1 MFIPFLNALMN
12 GLFCFVHI
20 LHDKPI
26 PVGAI
31 AVNGV
36 WLHGLCAPSVVST
49 YSVYVGVDIQVDEV
63 AFGQF
68 VRMLFLFRKPLTCIF
83 HRSLSPSMNQR
94 VSHRLALSCGT
105 M

>member
-26 PVGAI
+26 PVRAI

-68 VRMLFLFRKPLTCIF
+68 VRMLFPFQVFLPVGPYTE
-83 HRSLSPSMNQR
+83 
-94 VSHRLALSCGT
+94 T
-105 M
+105 

>member
-26 PVGAI
+26 PVRAI

-68 VRMLFLFRKPLTCIF
+68 VVILVEVIDRAHAP
-83 HRSLSPSMNQR
+83 SLPGLLPRRAIYGNIG
-94 VSHRLALSCGT
+94 VAGL
-105 M
+105 

>member
-26 PVGAI
+26 PVRAI

-68 VRMLFLFRKPLTCIF
+68 VRMLFPS
-83 HRSLSPSMNQR
+83 RSSSP
-94 VSHRLALSCGT
+94 
-105 M
+105 

>member
-1 MFIPFLNALMN
+1 MN

-26 PVGAI
+26 SVGAI

-68 VRMLFLFRKPLTCIF
+68 VRMFFPS
-83 HRSLSPSMNQR
+83 RSSSRRAIYGNIGVAGL
-94 VSHRLALSCGT
+94 
-105 M
+105 

>member
-68 VRMLFLFRKPLTCIF
+68 VRMLFPFQVFFPVGPYTE
-83 HRSLSPSMNQR
+83 
-94 VSHRLALSCGT
+94 T
-105 M
+105 

>member
-49 YSVYVGVDIQVDEV
+49 YSVYVGVDIQ
-63 AFGQF
+63 QF
-68 VRMLFLFRKPLTCIF
+68 VRMLFPFQVFFPVGPYTE
-83 HRSLSPSMNQR
+83 
-94 VSHRLALSCGT
+94 T
-105 M
+105 